1 VESREKVVYFT
12 HLKKRG
18 GINNLSPFLAFGGV
32 SAERPALLS
41 QVSSGKLNRVTA
53 WSMPFHR
60 LWWGR
65 PSPAESQ
72 RTLAYVCLSKY
83 YALERQEGGLMIKEA
98 LNQSGRLWVL
108 SEILGRSVVAPEGKV
123 LGRILDLAAD
133 VREHDPQVTGL
144 IISGSRGSR
153 HFLPWGWVEELLPG
167 TVKAKL
173 GAGDCLC
180 PVERPTG
187 EILLRKA
194 LLDKQIVD
202 TAGAKVVRVNDLHL
216 QQRNNL
222 LFLAKV
228 DVGLNGL
235 LRRVG
240 LQRVAAA
247 VLKWLFGYS
256 LTDNLINWRLVQPAG
271 PSDILRLR
279 FSQARLARLHPADL
293 ADVLEDLDRPERARV
308 FRTLDIDMAAD
319 VLEES
324 DPKVQVELIQ
334 NLSAEKASDV
344 LEQMSPSKATDL
356 LQELAGPQVQT
367 LLEEMEPEVAEDVRS
382 LLAHDEERAG
392 GIMTTS
398 FFSQPPEVTV
408 EQTLEALRREASHLD
423 VIYYTYVVDLDGHM
437 LGAVNLRELLTGNP
451 KATLESI
458 MARRV
463 LFVSLEAKK
472 SEIAELFAKY
482 GLRAMPVVD
491 QDGRIRGVIRFKALL
506 EVLAPHLGR

>member
-1 VESREKVVYFT
+1 MN
-12 HLKKRG
+12 RG
-18 GINNLSPFLAFGGV
+18 QPAGQCPFGG
-32 SAERPALLS
+32 
-41 QVSSGKLNRVTA
+41 
-53 WSMPFHR
+53 
-60 LWWGR
+60 
-65 PSPAESQ
+65 
-72 RTLAYVCLSKY
+72 C
-83 YALERQEGGLMIKEA
+83 GGD
-98 LNQSGRLWVL
+98 S
-108 SEILGRSVVAPEGKV
+108 
-123 LGRILDLAAD
+123 
-133 VREHDPQVTGL
+133 
-144 IISGSRGSR
+144 
-153 HFLPWGWVEELLPG
+153 
-167 TVKAKL
+167 
-173 GAGDCLC
+173 LC

-240 LQRVAAA
+240 LQRVTAA

-256 LTDNLINWRLVQPAG
+256 LSDNLINWRLVQPVG
-271 PSDILRLR
+271 QSDILRLR

-308 FRTLDIDMAAD
+308 FRTLDIDMAAE

-398 FFSQPPEVTV
+398 FFSQPPDVTV

-423 VIYYTYVVDLDGHM
+423 VVYYTYVVDQDGHV
-437 LGAVNLRELLTGNP
+437 LGAVSLRELLTGNP
-451 KATLESI
+451 EATLESI

-463 LFVSLEAKK
+463 LSAPLEAKK
-472 SEIAELFAKY
+472 SEIAGLFAKY

-491 QDGRIRGVIRFKALL
+491 LDGRIRGVIRFKALL